1 MAEEKKKKITFK
13 SLVTDYW
20 ALSRQRQE
28 AFLKGL
34 YELSP
39 ENKNLFKLWL
49 AKEKSVVTE
58 SIKANIEKETF
69 KRVGK
74 FKKLRLAKINEILR
88 NAEKISLPMME
99 RIEIKNLV
107 WRGMLAFIL
116 GRRGLPERYEVACAR
131 HLDQYVILVQHHILE
146 TSEARDRLS
155 DTQKFLY
162 TIIQQGQYLPYIED
176 VYLKYFLT
184 K

>member
-1 MAEEKKKKITFK
+1 MTEKKKKNTFK

-34 YELSP
+34 YQLSP
-39 ENKNLFKLWL
+39 ENKNLFQLWL
-49 AKEKSVVTE
+49 AKDNDAVAED
-58 SIKANIEKETF
+58 IKKNIDKETF

-88 NAEKISLPMME
+88 NAEKISLPMMD
-99 RIEIKNLV
+99 RIEIKNMV

-131 HLDQYVILVQHHILE
+131 HLDQYLLLVRHHILE
-146 TSEARDRLS
+146 TSEADDRLAEARN
-155 DTQKFLY
+155 FLF
-162 TIIQQGQYLPYIED
+162 TIIQTGKYLPYIED
-176 VYLKYFLT
+176 VYLKNFS